1 MAEQKYDFATEV
13 ITLPSEGKGYPETSP
28 LSKGTIE
35 IKYMTAREEEILTS
49 QNLIK
54 KGIVLNKLFESIV
67 VDKDIDINE
76 ILIGDKNAIMLATRI
91 LGYGP
96 LYSIEVT
103 NDNGEKEKIDV
114 DLSKVQTKDID
125 LTKLRR
131 DNRYPYTTTSGNNL
145 VFKLLSHGDE
155 QKIEEDI
162 KALAKFNKGG
172 ISSELTTRYR
182 YMIQEVDGKTDS
194 KSIIDFINNKFLAR
208 DTRAFR
214 EYIKSVSPDVKMEF
228 EYENPE
234 TGEKEVRSIPM
245 GVGFFWPSE

>member
-1 MAEQKYDFATEV
+1 
-13 ITLPSEGKGYPETSP
+13 
-28 LSKGTIE
+28 
-35 IKYMTAREEEILTS
+35 
-49 QNLIK
+49 
-54 KGIVLNKLFESIV
+54 
-67 VDKDIDINE
+67 
-76 ILIGDKNAIMLATRI
+76 
-91 LGYGP
+91 
-96 LYSIEVT
+96 
-103 NDNGEKEKIDV
+103 
-114 DLSKVQTKDID
+114 
-125 LTKLRR
+125 
-131 DNRYPYTTTSGNNL
+131 
-145 VFKLLSHGDE
+145 LLSHGDE

-194 KSIIDFINNKFLAR
+194 KSIIDFINNRFLAR